1 MIAYRLESYECAG
14 LFSCCIRYECAFIL
28 CKGWYAEHMHMAFV
42 SYLMHMHIAFVHY
55 LMHMHIAFVHY
66 LMHMHMAFVSYLMH
80 MQRDTD
86 GVPFVIFG
94 LVICIEAYFL
104 LKWSI
109 GRLPEPARMIWYSM
123 RALAVSEI
131 VISPIRCA
139 RDGVPLTLRTETAIT
154 IRCPLHSM

>member
-1 MIAYRLESYECAG
+1 MIAHSLDGYKCVGRLG
-14 LFSCCIRYECAFIL
+14 CCIRYECACILFIL
-28 CKGWYAEHMHMAFV
+28 VKGRYAENMCMAFV
-42 SYLMHMHIAFVHY
+42 R
-55 LMHMHIAFVHY
+55 
-66 LMHMHMAFVSYLMH
+66 YLMH
-80 MQRDTD
+80 MQRDTN

-94 LVICIEAYFL
+94 LVICIAAYFL
-104 LKWSI
+104 LNWSI

-123 RALAVSEI
+123 RALAVAEI